1 MTSETGECLLQGQV
15 AVVTGGGEGIGGGIS
30 RALAAAG
37 ARVLLVDC
45 NEQYAQ
51 ATQHLIRDAGG
62 DVQSLICDITK
73 PESIAL
79 LEKAASDFS
88 DGQVDILVNNVGDFV
103 SAGLFSESDEDTW
116 DSLYQLN
123 LLHVLRCTRAFL
135 PGMITRNRGSI
146 INLSSVEAYRGIPG
160 NVVYA
165 AFKGAV
171 SQFTRALAV
180 EVGSHGVRVNA
191 IAPDVTQSPQLP
203 YDQWVPA
210 NKRGM
215 IPSWVPVGRFGTA
228 EDHGRVALFLA
239 SEQSGF
245 VTGHTIPVDGGTLAS
260 SGWFK
265 REGEMSW
272 TNRPE
277 KP

>member
-1 MTSETGECLLQGQV
+1 MADEQLQSVLQGQV
-15 AVVTGGGEGIGGGIS
+15 AIVTGGGEGIGGGIS
-30 RALAAAG
+30 RALAEAG

-45 NEQYAQ
+45 NDQYAQ
-51 ATQHLIRDAGG
+51 ETERLIKASGG
-62 DVQSLICDITK
+62 DVETLICDITQA
-73 PESIAL
+73 ESIAKL
-79 LEKAASDFS
+79 NEALQTFS
-88 DGQVDILVNNVGDFV
+88 GGQVDILVNNVGDYF
-103 SAGLFSESDEDTW
+103 SAGLFVDTDEQEW
-116 DSLYQLN
+116 GRLYNIN
-123 LLHVLRCTRAFL
+123 LLHVFRCTRALL
-135 PGMITRNRGSI
+135 PGMLARGKGSI

-180 EVGSHGVRVNA
+180 EVASQGVRVNA

-203 YDQWVPA
+203 YDQWVSSEDQA
-210 NKRGM
+210 L

-228 EDHGRVALFLA
+228 EDHGKVAVFLA
-239 SEQSGF
+239 SEQSSF
-245 VTGHTIPVDGGTLAS
+245 ITGHTIPVDGGTLAS

-265 REGEMSW
+265 KEGQMSW